1 MLFALPIA
9 TKAQPAEKIP
19 RLCFLTFDPGTLES
33 NRFEPFFHG
42 LRDLGYVDGQTI
54 TIDYLS
60 AEGQGDRFP
69 TLAAECLRRK
79 ADIIVVTTTPAARA
93 AKDATHTIPIVMI
106 PLGDPVETGLV
117 AGLARPGGNIT
128 GLTFM
133 ATGVSAKRLE
143 LLKDAVPQI
152 SRLLV
157 LSYPA
162 DPIAAPQVKEL
173 ESAAGVLGVK
183 LLLRDIQSADD
194 LPATFEAGTRE
205 GADGVLT
212 TFESIFIVQRERVI
226 ELAAQYKLPGM
237 YPYRLMVEAGGLM
250 AYDSYT
256 SNLVARAANYV
267 DRILKGA
274 KPADLPI
281 EQPTKFELVI
291 NMKTAMALGLTI
303 PPTLLARADE
313 VIG

>member
-1 MLFALPIA
+1 
-9 TKAQPAEKIP
+9 
-19 RLCFLTFDPGTLES
+19 
-33 NRFEPFFHG
+33 
-42 LRDLGYVDGQTI
+42 
-54 TIDYLS
+54 
-60 AEGQGDRFP
+60 
-69 TLAAECLRRK
+69 
-79 ADIIVVTTTPAARA
+79 
-93 AKDATHTIPIVMI
+93 MI
-106 PLGDPVETGLV
+106 PLGDPVATGLV

-173 ESAAGVLGVK
+173 ESAAGLLGVK

-194 LPATFEAGTRE
+194 LRATFEAGTRE

>member
-60 AEGQGDRFP
+60 AEGQRDRFP

-106 PLGDPVETGLV
+106 PLGDPVATGLV

-173 ESAAGVLGVK
+173 ESAAGLLGVK

-313 VIG
+313 VIE